1 MDFNQ
6 LQSLVRPHILE
17 MKPYASARSEYT
29 GSKGIFLDA
38 NENPI
43 GSATQTAY
51 NRYPDPLQKA
61 LKEKVAQEKGVRPEQ
76 IFLGNGSDEAID
88 LLIRAFCEPGEDH
101 LLLLPPTYGM
111 YEVSANIN
119 KVAVQKVSL
128 TSDFQLDVPAIQQAL
143 SPSTKLVFI
152 CSPNNPTGNLM
163 EAADILTI
171 LDSHNEGLVIVDE
184 AYIDFASTK
193 GFVPFLDA
201 YPHLVVMQTFSK
213 AWGLAGLRLGMAFA
227 NPFVINVLN
236 RIKPPYNLNQ
246 VTQELGMQALEHAKA
261 KDHMV
266 GQLLGERERVLKALE
281 NIPGIHQVF
290 PSDANF
296 LLVKMENAQE
306 VYNSLLEKLIILRN
320 RSYVHLC
327 EGSLRI
333 SIGTP
338 EENEQMLRGLQR
350 VLANA

>member
-1 MDFNQ
+1 
-6 LQSLVRPHILE
+6 
-17 MKPYASARSEYT
+17 
-29 GSKGIFLDA
+29 
-38 NENPI
+38 
-43 GSATQTAY
+43 
-51 NRYPDPLQKA
+51 
-61 LKEKVAQEKGVRPEQ
+61 
-76 IFLGNGSDEAID
+76 
-88 LLIRAFCEPGEDH
+88 
-101 LLLLPPTYGM
+101 
-111 YEVSANIN
+111 
-119 KVAVQKVSL
+119 
-128 TSDFQLDVPAIQQAL
+128 
-143 SPSTKLVFI
+143 
-152 CSPNNPTGNLM
+152 
-163 EAADILTI
+163 
-171 LDSHNEGLVIVDE
+171 
-184 AYIDFASTK
+184 IDFASTE

-246 VTQELGMQALEHAKA
+246 VTQELGMQALERAKA

-266 GQLLGERERVLKALE
+266 GQLLGERERVIKALE